1 MTRVLVVHHDLDV
14 SDIEVDLLRRA
25 GYEVDQCQGPVGG
38 SPCPVLH
45 GERCWQVE
53 KADVLV
59 YDAWLTGDGAET
71 LVDDLRDL
79 HPDKPVVVT
88 SPGMMASWAEAG
100 GRHGVTRADW
110 AAQGGLAGAIEDAI
124 ERGPEAPS
132 SPEPGKS
139 QAEETPPKPGPHW

>member
-1 MTRVLVVHHDLDV
+1 MTRVLVVHHDIDV
-14 SDIEVDLLRRA
+14 SDIEVDTLRRA

-59 YDAWLTGDGAET
+59 YDAWVTPDGGET
-71 LVDDLRDL
+71 LIDDLRDL

-88 SPGMMASWAEAG
+88 TPGMMVSWAESAG
-100 GRHGVTRADW
+100 PHGVTRADW
-110 AAQGGLAGAIEDAI
+110 SSRGGLAGAIEDAI
-124 ERGPEAPS
+124 ERGPEPSDARSAAPNAV
-132 SPEPGKS
+132 K
-139 QAEETPPKPGPHW
+139 PPPRSGPSW